1 MNAKKMKRWIVG
13 PNGHAAGSMA
23 LLLASQ
29 FFPQYALLIQ
39 SVAGALGYGAIVAP
53 HPAAPKA

>member
-1 MNAKKMKRWIVG
+1 MKRWIVG